1 MIKKMNSLFPSK
13 GERDEMFSVPKSVQE
28 TIPIKRVYKDGIFE
42 VGGRFSKTFRFFDI
56 NYSVASRDDQLE
68 MFMGYCNVLNAL
80 ETDAETKI
88 SIYNRCL
95 NENTFRG
102 SVLMPMMQDGRDCYR
117 AEHNA
122 NLLDK
127 TAESHN
133 IIQEKYITVSVQKKN
148 IEEARAFFNRV
159 GSDLAAG
166 YGKISSG
173 LRELTVNDRLR
184 VFHDFFRGS
193 EEQYFDFDLKAAM
206 QRGHGFKD
214 YICPDSVEFKSR
226 HFRIGEQ
233 YGRVLFLKD
242 YATFVKDSMIA
253 ELTDLPCQMFLSIDI
268 LPISTDEAVKEMQ
281 NRILAVET
289 DITRWQSKQNL
300 NNNFSA
306 TIPYELE
313 QMRKEVKEFLD
324 DLTTRDQRMMF
335 TLVTIVHLADS
346 YAQLNADTETLLS
359 IGRKHMCT
367 FAPLTYQ
374 QEDGLNT
381 ALPYGLRKIQALRT
395 MTTESTAVLMP
406 FKTQEIQDSGGIY
419 YGVNAISHNL
429 IICNR
434 KYLLNGNGFILGV
447 SGSGKS
453 MAAKQE
459 FAYLALGTN
468 DDIIVIDPEREYS
481 ALCKAMGG
489 ETVYISASSNNHIN
503 ALALN
508 RGYGEGENPIVLKS
522 EFVMSLCEQLIG
534 AGKLGAREKSIIDR
548 CIANVYRN
556 YIRDYSGTP
565 PTLKEFHEDLLK
577 QQEPAAK
584 DIALA
589 IELFTTGS
597 LNVFAHQTNVDM
609 NSRITVFDIFDLGKQ
624 RKTVGMLVML
634 DAILNRVTANRQ
646 LGKRTHIFIDEIYL
660 FFANEYSSNFL
671 AESWKRFRKSGALV
685 TGITQNI
692 EDGLRSATASTM
704 LANSEFL
711 LMLNQA
717 PTDRMELAR
726 LLNISDTQLSYI
738 TNAEAGH
745 GLIKVGGAIVPF
757 INEFPKDTALY
768 RLMTTKPDDLA

>member
-1 MIKKMNSLFPSK
+1 MIKKMNTLFPSK
-13 GERDEMFSVPKSVQE
+13 GERDEMFSVPKSAQE

-88 SIYNRCL
+88 SIYNRSL
-95 NENTFRG
+95 NEKTFQG
-102 SVLMPMMQDGRDCYR
+102 SVLMTMMQDGRDCYR

-166 YGKISSG
+166 YGKLSSG
-173 LRELTVNDRLR
+173 LRELTVIDRLR

-193 EEQYFDFDLKAAM
+193 EEQYFDFDLKTAM
-206 QRGHGFKD
+206 QRGHDFKD

-447 SGSGKS
+447 SGSGKG

-565 PTLKEFHEDLLK
+565 PTLKDFHEDLLK

-624 RKTVGMLVML
+624 LKTVGMLVML

-692 EDGLRSATASTM
+692 EDCLRSATARTM

-726 LLNISDTQLSYI
+726 LLSISDTQLSYI

-757 INEFPKDTALY
+757 VNDFPKDTALY
-768 RLMTTKPDDLA
+768 RLMTTKPEDAA